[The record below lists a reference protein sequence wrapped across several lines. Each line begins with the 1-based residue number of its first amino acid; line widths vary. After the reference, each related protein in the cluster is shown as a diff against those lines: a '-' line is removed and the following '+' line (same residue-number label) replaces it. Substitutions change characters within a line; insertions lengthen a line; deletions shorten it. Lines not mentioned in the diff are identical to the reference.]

1 MQINSFRRFWNKEN
15 IKNALFLKKKK
26 YVFVNRYG
34 LLLIGLLFFNSCAS
48 KKYIAQIP
56 FKYDYSLDLL
66 KKQAQMEETGL
77 KNKTIVNDNSENL
90 SDDVLY
96 LKEKYSIV
104 LAVTP
109 NKIVNYKLYAYFDRW
124 INTPYKEKSFSKTG
138 IDCSY
143 FLQSLYSDVYKVT
156 LPKDPAGMWKSK
168 SIQIFT
174 GRTFLAE
181 GDLVFFRYDKDHP
194 ISDVA
199 LYLHNDRILACTDK
213 GLGIYNFNDEY
224 FQLRYIGA
232 GRINEDTKKK

>member
-1 MQINSFRRFWNKEN
+1 MMVNDNFIEILDKSHSFTIIQLLVSRRRFMLM
-15 IKNALFLKKKK
+15 IVCILVL
-26 YVFVNRYG
+26 
-34 LLLIGLLFFNSCAS
+34 NSCTS
-48 KKYIAQIP
+48 NQYVAQIP
-56 FKYDYSLDLL
+56 YKYDYSLDLL
-66 KKQAQMEETGL
+66 KKQADMEETGL
-77 KNKTIVNDNSENL
+77 KNRTIVNDNSENL
-90 SDDVLY
+90 SDEVLH

-104 LAVTP
+104 LAVIP
-109 NKIVNYKLYAYFDRW
+109 NKITNYKLYAYFDPW
-124 INTPYKEKSFSKTG
+124 INTPYKEKSFSKKG

-194 ISDVA
+194 ISDVG

>member
-1 MQINSFRRFWNKEN
+1 MLREKRIYGQNEIFH
-15 IKNALFLKKKK
+15 IGYLIVGLFSIL
-26 YVFVNRYG
+26 FV
-34 LLLIGLLFFNSCAS
+34 FNSCSS
-48 KKYIAQIP
+48 KKYISQIP

-66 KKQAQMEETGL
+66 KKQAKMEEIGL

-90 SDDVLY
+90 SDEVLN

-104 LAVTP
+104 LGVMP
-109 NKIVNYKLYAYFDRW
+109 SKITNYKLYSYFDSW
-124 INTPYKEKSFSKTG
+124 INTPYKEKSFSRKG

-174 GRTFLAE
+174 GRTFLTE

-232 GRINEDTKKK
+232 GRINEDTKRK